1 MSVSNLSLIHHSSVC
16 FVLSAS
22 ILKKSHRKKSLEQVS
37 HMKSRAKMKNKTK
50 SYVKKILRNLSKIL
64 RDVL

>member
-37 HMKSRAKMKNKTK
+37 HMKSRAKMKNKK
-50 SYVKKILRNLSKIL
+50 LREENTA
-64 RDVL
+64 